1 MRSPA
6 KVEIAITGK
15 CNLRCLYCAHFTSPG
30 DVPEDL
36 STSEWLAFFEEL
48 GRNAVLRV
56 TLEGGE
62 PFMRP
67 DLPELI
73 EGIVKNRMRFEILSN
88 GTLITEELAAFLAGT
103 RRCDFVQVSIDGSQ
117 PETHDT
123 CRGRGNFAR
132 AVRGLETLKRHGVA
146 VTVRVTI
153 NRSNVED
160 LPEVTRFLL
169 EDLGLPRFSTNSAD
183 YLGVCRAQADK
194 LRLSVAE
201 RSRAMAL
208 LWELQKKYPGRLT
221 AQSGPLFEVQDW
233 LKITQARREGW
244 EPEQGRGYLA
254 GCGGVFSKLAVR
266 ADGVMTPCIHLSHI
280 ELGRVNRD
288 GLAEVWQHHPELTRL
303 RERRRI
309 PLSDFASCRD
319 CEYLRYCSGGCP
331 AIAYTHTGWEDKP
344 DLDGCLRRFMEQGGH
359 LPHVRAQV

>member
-153 NRSNVED
+153 NRSNV
-160 LPEVTRFLL
+160 
-169 EDLGLPRFSTNSAD
+169 
-183 YLGVCRAQADK
+183 
-194 LRLSVAE
+194 
-201 RSRAMAL
+201 
-208 LWELQKKYPGRLT
+208 
-221 AQSGPLFEVQDW
+221 
-233 LKITQARREGW
+233 
-244 EPEQGRGYLA
+244 
-254 GCGGVFSKLAVR
+254 
-266 ADGVMTPCIHLSHI
+266 
-280 ELGRVNRD
+280 
-288 GLAEVWQHHPELTRL
+288 
-303 RERRRI
+303 
-309 PLSDFASCRD
+309 
-319 CEYLRYCSGGCP
+319 
-331 AIAYTHTGWEDKP
+331 
-344 DLDGCLRRFMEQGGH
+344 
-359 LPHVRAQV
+359 